1 MRAAGT
7 STSSSLGPECGA
19 NGLDAEREARFAE
32 ELDATLCRLN
42 DDYAAHRAG
51 GYGMDAARVRFLPA
65 GGFAAWMKS
74 RGKLGGQNK
83 VPRIVNDRE
92 LFAALRRFADA
103 YGEVREGATKR

>member
-1 MRAAGT
+1 MERGDAV
-7 STSSSLGPECGA
+7 
-19 NGLDAEREARFAE
+19 LDAAQHARFAE
-32 ELDATLCRLN
+32 ALDATLCRLN

-51 GYGMDAARVRFLPA
+51 GYGMETPRVRFLPP

-83 VPRIVNDRE
+83 VPRIINDRE

-103 YGEVREGATKR
+103 YEETREGTAKR